1 MHLAHFAGKTNIEIV
16 SGAGNKLTGETMMK
30 AQQLVIS
37 ISASI
42 MMAIF
47 VNPAMAGKPDGKG
60 GGKDKDGSS
69 GGNGFNTPNPISLT
83 ISIKSD
89 TSSGNEKYFGIQGD
103 GSSYSDGDPA
113 ADFPLDV
120 HIDGDSGGS
129 YGNLFLRTDFSV
141 DRSVSL
147 DIKTGCVD
155 GCDDQPFD
163 QHSFHLIGLM
173 VAANESIAGG
183 FCGMQDGQ
191 TISAPMQI
199 TYYDPAFFGI
209 QNPGFVDFFPVTKGK
224 SQCKGSPASDVSVLR
239 IDGNS
244 WTVSGDAACITWP
257 GGRDFGGVALMPF
270 EFSASI
276 NTEETQICD

>member
-1 MHLAHFAGKTNIEIV
+1 LLILLKKIILRWSAGLATDQQ
-16 SGAGNKLTGETMMK
+16 GETTMK
-30 AQQLVIS
+30 VQQLMIS
-37 ISASI
+37 ISLSI
-42 MMAIF
+42 MMA
-47 VNPAMAGKPDGKG
+47 VSLNPAMAGKPDGKG
-60 GGKDKDGSS
+60 GGKDKDGNS

-103 GSSYSDGDPA
+103 GTSYSDGDPA
-113 ADFPLDV
+113 DDFPLDV

-141 DRSVSL
+141 DRSVTL
-147 DIKTGCVD
+147 DISSGCVD

-163 QHSFHLIGLM
+163 QHTFHLLGLM

-183 FCGMQDGQ
+183 FCGIQNGQ

-199 TYYDPAFFGI
+199 IYYDPDYFGM
-209 QNPGFVDFFPVTKGK
+209 QSPGFVDFFPVTKGK

-239 IDGNS
+239 IDENN
-244 WTVSGDAACITWP
+244 WTVFGDAACIKWP
-257 GGRDFGGVALMPF
+257 GGREFGGVALMPF

-276 NTEETQICD
+276 NSEETQICD